1 MLTKYL
7 LSAEPSEFSDSC
19 LFLSAFRL
27 QRAYCPFQV
36 VCIKAIRS
44 IEEGERKRVD
54 KVLSWNTGTIL
65 FYIQGKLYPH
75 HHFSYRPPTQ
85 FVATAVS

>member
-19 LFLSAFRL
+19 LFLSPFRL

-36 VCIKAIRS
+36 VCIRTIRG
-44 IEEGERKRVD
+44 IGDGERKWVD
-54 KVLSWNTGTIL
+54 RVLSWDTGTIL
-65 FYIQGKLYPH
+65 YSIQGKLYPH

-85 FVATAVS
+85 FVATGVS